1 MKLNKGIRPS
11 PIVMRQK
18 LRDFERLRDNIKNVK
33 TTIDNSRK
41 ESIPKPNSERQSKS
55 WSGRLDADLAYA
67 YLGRAHSILTDGR
80 DEQTQQRE
88 DWEHHEKESR
98 AAECENSAWLAA
110 YCSHKQSG
118 QTIASEEPGH
128 TQRKSSKELF

>member
-55 WSGRLDADLAYA
+55 
-67 YLGRAHSILTDGR
+67 
-80 DEQTQQRE
+80 
-88 DWEHHEKESR
+88 
-98 AAECENSAWLAA
+98 
-110 YCSHKQSG
+110 
-118 QTIASEEPGH
+118 
-128 TQRKSSKELF
+128 